1 MWSCAVALILEL
13 LRVTITFMGEGI
25 MGFDAGIVL
34 TLTFFA
40 FVLLVIV
47 KSVAIVPQ
55 SEEYVVERFG
65 KYRQTL
71 MAGINLLVP
80 FLDRIEHKVVVL
92 ERQLDAFDISVI
104 TRDNVEI
111 ILETTVFFRVIDAA
125 KSVYRIRDVPLA
137 LRTTAESVIRSA
149 AGKLELDDIQ
159 SSRQQM
165 NDEILKNLREASEV
179 WGLEITRSEITDV
192 RVDEATKQAQR
203 QQLNAERERRATVA
217 KAEGER
223 QRVELEADAE
233 LYEATKKAE
242 AIRLTADAEAYAII
256 KKAEADAEQT
266 RVVAEAIA
274 NEGQPAVDF
283 EILKR
288 QVDAIGRMASSENT
302 KTIVLPSDVTKT
314 IGGLSALNEILGR
327 GEGR

>member
-1 MWSCAVALILEL
+1 
-13 LRVTITFMGEGI
+13 
-25 MGFDAGIVL
+25 MGFDSGVVL
-34 TLTFFA
+34 TLVFFG

-47 KSVAIVPQ
+47 KAVAIVPQ

-111 ILETTVFFRVIDAA
+111 VLETTVFFRVIDAA

-192 RVDEATKQAQR
+192 RVDEATKAAQR

-266 RVVAEAIA
+266 RVVADAIA

-288 QVDAIGRMASSENT
+288 QVDAIGRMAASDNT
-302 KTIVLPSDVTKT
+302 KTIVVPSDVTKT
-314 IGGLSALNEILGR
+314 IGGLSTLG
-327 GEGR
+327 ELFGREKGQ